1 MDAARQQPATTT
13 HRNRDVLMTQSTAI
27 TTQSSGSVFSGI
39 QAFEDAQ
46 RIAKALAS
54 STLIPPQ
61 FQGQQ
66 GFANCLVALEI
77 ANRMGISPFLA
88 MQHLHVIH
96 GRPSWSS
103 SFIIAMVNGC
113 GRYSPL
119 RFEISGTG
127 DSLACYAV
135 ATDLASE
142 QELKGPTIT
151 MAMAKKEG
159 WATKTGSKWATMPD
173 LMIRYR
179 AAAFWG
185 RLYAS
190 DLLLGLQT
198 QEEAIDIQPVTVK
211 TEVPSLD
218 DLNAKITEPVVITE
232 PDDDIF

>member
-1 MDAARQQPATTT
+1 MSESTALTTT
-13 HRNRDVLMTQSTAI
+13 G
-27 TTQSSGSVFSGI
+27 GSVFSGI

-77 ANRMGISPFLA
+77 AGRMRMSPFQV
-88 MQHLHVIH
+88 MQNLHIIH

-103 SFIIAMVNGC
+103 QFIIGLINGC
-113 GRYSPL
+113 GRFSPL
-119 RFEISGTG
+119 KYEVTGTG
-127 DSLACYAV
+127 DAMACFCV
-135 ATDLASE
+135 ATELASGS
-142 QELKGPTIT
+142 ELKGPTVT

-159 WATKTGSKWATMPD
+159 WATKAGSKWLTMPE

-185 RLYAS
+185 RLFIPE
-190 DLLLGLQT
+190 LLVGIHT
-198 QEEAIDIQPVTVK
+198 EEEVVDVEPVRVSEPAPAAPK
-211 TEVPSLD
+211 AKLE
-218 DLNAKITEPVVITE
+218 DLNAKLREPAPVVITE
-232 PDDDIF
+232 EVADDEIF

>member
-1 MDAARQQPATTT
+1 
-13 HRNRDVLMTQSTAI
+13 MTQSTAI
-27 TTQSSGSVFSGI
+27 TTQTSGSVFSGI

-77 ANRMGISPFLA
+77 ANRMNISPFLA

-113 GRYSPL
+113 GRFSPL

-127 DSLACYAV
+127 ESLACYAF
-135 ATDLASE
+135 ATDLASD

-159 WATKTGSKWATMPD
+159 WATKAGSKWATMPD

-198 QEEAIDIQPVTVK
+198 QDEAIDIQPVTVK
-211 TEVPSLD
+211 TELPTLD
-218 DLNAKITEPVVITE
+218 DLNAKIAKPVVTAE
-232 PDDDIF
+232 PDDEIF

>member
-1 MDAARQQPATTT
+1 
-13 HRNRDVLMTQSTAI
+13 MTDSTAI
-27 TTQSSGSVFSGI
+27 TTQSTGSVFSGV

-54 STLIPPQ
+54 STLIPTQ

-77 ANRMGISPFLA
+77 ANRMNISPFLA

-103 SFIIAMVNGC
+103 SFIIAMVNGS
-113 GRYSPL
+113 GRFSPL
-119 RFEISGTG
+119 RFEMSGEG

-135 ATDLASE
+135 ATDVKSE

-151 MAMAKKEG
+151 IAMAKKEG
-159 WATKTGSKWATMPD
+159 WSTKTGSKWQTMPE

-190 DLLLGLQT
+190 DLLLGIQS
-198 QEEAIDIQPVTVK
+198 QEEVVDVELVNVSTNLDELNAKIQPPAAEPVK
-211 TEVPSLD
+211 TEVVDEL
-218 DLNAKITEPVVITE
+218 
-232 PDDDIF
+232 F

>member
-1 MDAARQQPATTT
+1 
-13 HRNRDVLMTQSTAI
+13 MTQSTAI

-39 QAFEDAQ
+39 KAFEEAQ

-54 STLIPPQ
+54 STLIPPA

-77 ANRMGISPFLA
+77 ANRMRISPFLA

-113 GRYSPL
+113 GRFSPL
-119 RFEISGTG
+119 RFEMSGEG
-127 DSLACYAV
+127 DSLACYAR

-159 WATKTGSKWATMPD
+159 WSTKAGSKWATMSE
-173 LMIRYR
+173 LMISYR

-198 QEEAIDIQPVTVK
+198 QEEVIDIQPVTVK
-211 TEVPSLD
+211 AELPSLD
-218 DLNAKITEPVVITE
+218 ELNAKITQPVVTAE

>member
-1 MDAARQQPATTT
+1 MTETTT
-13 HRNRDVLMTQSTAI
+13 L
-27 TTQSSGSVFSGI
+27 TTTNNSVFSGI
-39 QAFEDAQ
+39 RAFEDAQ

-77 ANRMGISPFLA
+77 AGRMNISPFLC
-88 MQHLHVIH
+88 MQHLHIIH

-103 SFIIAMVNGC
+103 AFIIAMVNGC
-113 GRYSPL
+113 GRFTPL
-119 RFEISGTG
+119 RFEVSGEG

-135 ATDLASE
+135 ATDIKTQ

-151 MAMAKKEG
+151 MLMAKKEG
-159 WATKTGSKWATMPD
+159 WSTKSGSKWATMPD

-185 RLYAS
+185 RLFAG
-190 DLLLGLQT
+190 DLLVGLQT
-198 QEEAIDIQPVTVK
+198 QEEVIDVESVK
-211 TEVPSLD
+211 VSVGIDE
-218 DLNAKITEPVVITE
+218 LNAKVQAAPVVEPKPSKPVEE
-232 PDDDIF
+232 PDDLF

>member
-1 MDAARQQPATTT
+1 MTETTT
-13 HRNRDVLMTQSTAI
+13 L
-27 TTQSSGSVFSGI
+27 TTTSNSVFSGI
-39 QAFEDAQ
+39 RAFEDAQ

-77 ANRMGISPFLA
+77 AGRMNISPFLC
-88 MQHLHVIH
+88 MQHLHIIH

-103 SFIIAMVNGC
+103 AFIIAMVNGC
-113 GRYSPL
+113 GRFTPL
-119 RFEISGTG
+119 RFEVSGEC

-135 ATDLASE
+135 ATDIKTD

-159 WATKTGSKWATMPD
+159 WATKSGSKWITMPE

-185 RLYAS
+185 RLFAG
-190 DLLLGLQT
+190 DLLVGLQT
-198 QEEAIDIQPVTVK
+198 QEEVIDVESVK
-211 TEVPSLD
+211 VSVGIDE
-218 DLNAKITEPVVITE
+218 LNAKVQAAPVVEPEPAKPVEE
-232 PDDDIF
+232 PDDLF

>member
-1 MDAARQQPATTT
+1 
-13 HRNRDVLMTQSTAI
+13 
-27 TTQSSGSVFSGI
+27 VFSGI

-54 STLIPPQ
+54 STLIPTQ

-77 ANRMGISPFLA
+77 ANRMRISPFLA

-103 SFIIAMVNGC
+103 SFIIAMVNGS
-113 GRYSPL
+113 GRFSPL
-119 RFEISGTG
+119 RFEMSGEG
-127 DSLACYAV
+127 ESLACYAL

-151 MAMAKKEG
+151 MLMAKKEG
-159 WATKTGSKWATMPD
+159 WSTKSGSKWATMPD

-190 DLLLGLQT
+190 DLLLGIQS
-198 QEEAIDIQPVTVK
+198 QEEVVDVELVNVSTN
-211 TEVPSLD
+211 LD
-218 DLNAKITEPVVITE
+218 ELNAKIQPVQPPTPVVQAAPE
-232 PDDDIF
+232 VVDELF

>member
-1 MDAARQQPATTT
+1 ME
-13 HRNRDVLMTQSTAI
+13 NTAI
-27 TTQSSGSVFSGI
+27 TTTTSNSVFSGI

-46 RIAKALAS
+46 RIAKALAR

-77 ANRMGISPFLA
+77 ANRMGISPFLC
-88 MQHLHVIH
+88 MQHLHIIH

-103 SFIIAMVNGC
+103 AFIIAMVNGC
-113 GRYSPL
+113 GRFTPL
-119 RFEISGTG
+119 RFEISGEG

-135 ATDLASE
+135 ATDIKTN

-159 WATKTGSKWATMPD
+159 WATKAGSKWLTMAD
-173 LMIRYR
+173 VMIRYR

-185 RLYAS
+185 RLFAG
-190 DLLLGLQT
+190 DLLVGLQT
-198 QEEAIDIQPVTVK
+198 QEEVIDVQTVK
-211 TEVPSLD
+211 VSANVDE
-218 DLNAKITEPVVITE
+218 LNAKVQSAPVIETE
-232 PDDDIF
+232 PDDLF

>member
-1 MDAARQQPATTT
+1 MTETTT
-13 HRNRDVLMTQSTAI
+13 L
-27 TTQSSGSVFSGI
+27 TTTNNSVFSGI
-39 QAFEDAQ
+39 RAFEDAQ

-77 ANRMGISPFLA
+77 AGRMNISPFLC
-88 MQHLHVIH
+88 MQHLHIIH

-103 SFIIAMVNGC
+103 AFIIAMVNGC
-113 GRYSPL
+113 GRFTPL
-119 RFEISGTG
+119 RFEVSGEG

-135 ATDLASE
+135 ATDIKTD

-159 WATKTGSKWATMPD
+159 WATKSGSKWITMPE

-185 RLYAS
+185 RLFAG
-190 DLLLGLQT
+190 DLLVGLQT
-198 QEEAIDIQPVTVK
+198 QEEVIDVETVK
-211 TEVPSLD
+211 VSVGIDE
-218 DLNAKITEPVVITE
+218 LNAKVQAAPVVEPEPAKPVEE
-232 PDDDIF
+232 PDDLF

>member
-1 MDAARQQPATTT
+1 MTETTT
-13 HRNRDVLMTQSTAI
+13 L
-27 TTQSSGSVFSGI
+27 TTTNNSVFSGI
-39 QAFEDAQ
+39 RAFEDAQ

-77 ANRMGISPFLA
+77 AGRMNISPFLC
-88 MQHLHVIH
+88 MQHLHIIH

-103 SFIIAMVNGC
+103 AFIIAMVNGC
-113 GRYSPL
+113 GRFTPL
-119 RFEISGTG
+119 RFEISGEG

-135 ATDLASE
+135 ATDIKTD

-159 WATKTGSKWATMPD
+159 WATKSGSKWITMPE

-185 RLYAS
+185 RLFAG
-190 DLLLGLQT
+190 DLLVGLQT
-198 QEEAIDIQPVTVK
+198 QEEVIDVESVK
-211 TEVPSLD
+211 VSVGIDE
-218 DLNAKITEPVVITE
+218 LNAKVQAAPVVEPEPAKPVEE
-232 PDDDIF
+232 PDDLF

>member
-1 MDAARQQPATTT
+1 
-13 HRNRDVLMTQSTAI
+13 MTQSTAI

-39 QAFEDAQ
+39 QAFEEAQ

-54 STLIPPQ
+54 STLIPPA

-77 ANRMGISPFLA
+77 ANRMRISPFLA
-88 MQHLHVIH
+88 MQHLHVIN

-113 GRYSPL
+113 GRFSPL
-119 RFEISGTG
+119 RFEMSGEG
-127 DSLACYAV
+127 DSLACYAR

-159 WATKTGSKWATMPD
+159 WSTKTGSKWATMPE
-173 LMIRYR
+173 LMISYR

-198 QEEAIDIQPVTVK
+198 QEEVIDVQPVTVK
-211 TEVPSLD
+211 AVAPSLD
-218 DLNAKITEPVVITE
+218 EFNAQITQPVVTAE

>member
-1 MDAARQQPATTT
+1 MTETTT
-13 HRNRDVLMTQSTAI
+13 L
-27 TTQSSGSVFSGI
+27 TTTNNSVFSGI
-39 QAFEDAQ
+39 RAFEDAQ

-77 ANRMGISPFLA
+77 AGRMNISPFLC
-88 MQHLHVIH
+88 MQHLHIIH

-103 SFIIAMVNGC
+103 AFIIAMVNGC
-113 GRYSPL
+113 GRFTPL
-119 RFEISGTG
+119 RFEISGEG

-135 ATDLASE
+135 ATDIKTN

-159 WATKTGSKWATMPD
+159 WATKSGSKWITMPE

-185 RLYAS
+185 RLFAG
-190 DLLLGLQT
+190 DLLVGLQT
-198 QEEAIDIQPVTVK
+198 QEEVIDVESVK
-211 TEVPSLD
+211 VSVGLD
-218 DLNAKITEPVVITE
+218 ELNAKVQAAPVVEPEPAKPVEE
-232 PDDDIF
+232 PDDLF

>member
-1 MDAARQQPATTT
+1 MTETTT
-13 HRNRDVLMTQSTAI
+13 L
-27 TTQSSGSVFSGI
+27 TTTNNSVFSGI
-39 QAFEDAQ
+39 RAFEDAQ

-77 ANRMGISPFLA
+77 AGRMNISPFLC
-88 MQHLHVIH
+88 MQHLHIIH

-103 SFIIAMVNGC
+103 AFIIAMVNGC
-113 GRYSPL
+113 GRFTPL
-119 RFEISGTG
+119 RFEISGEG

-135 ATDLASE
+135 ATDIKTQ

-151 MAMAKKEG
+151 ILMAKKEG
-159 WATKTGSKWATMPD
+159 WSTKSGSKWATMPE

-185 RLYAS
+185 RLFAG
-190 DLLLGLQT
+190 DLLVGLQT
-198 QEEAIDIQPVTVK
+198 QEEVIDVESVK
-211 TEVPSLD
+211 VSVGIDE
-218 DLNAKITEPVVITE
+218 LNAKVQAAPVVEPEPAKPVEE
-232 PDDDIF
+232 PDDLF

>member
-1 MDAARQQPATTT
+1 MTNSSLTTT
-13 HRNRDVLMTQSTAI
+13 SNN
-27 TTQSSGSVFSGI
+27 SVFSGI

-54 STLIPPQ
+54 STLIPTQ

-77 ANRMGISPFLA
+77 ANRMNISPFLA

-103 SFIIAMVNGC
+103 SFIIAMVNGS
-113 GRYSPL
+113 GRFSPL
-119 RFEISGTG
+119 RFEMSGEG
-127 DSLACYAV
+127 DAMACFAV
-135 ATDLASE
+135 ATDVKSE

-159 WATKTGSKWATMPD
+159 WSTKTGSKWQTMPE

-190 DLLLGLQT
+190 DLLLGIQS
-198 QEEAIDIQPVTVK
+198 QEEVVDVELVNVSTNLDELNAKIQPAAAAPVK
-211 TEVPSLD
+211 TEVVDEL
-218 DLNAKITEPVVITE
+218 
-232 PDDDIF
+232 F

>member
-1 MDAARQQPATTT
+1 
-13 HRNRDVLMTQSTAI
+13 MTQSTAI

-39 QAFEDAQ
+39 QAFEEAQ

-54 STLIPPQ
+54 STLIPPA

-77 ANRMGISPFLA
+77 ANRMRISPFLA

-103 SFIIAMVNGC
+103 SFIIAMVNGS
-113 GRYSPL
+113 GRFSPL
-119 RFEISGTG
+119 RFEMSGEG
-127 DSLACYAV
+127 ESLACYAV

-159 WATKTGSKWATMPD
+159 WSTKAGSKWATMSE
-173 LMIRYR
+173 LMISYR

-198 QEEAIDIQPVTVK
+198 QEEVIDVQPVTVK
-211 TEVPSLD
+211 AVAPSLD
-218 DLNAKITEPVVITE
+218 ELNAKITQPVVTAE

>member
-1 MDAARQQPATTT
+1 MANSSLTTT
-13 HRNRDVLMTQSTAI
+13 SNN
-27 TTQSSGSVFSGI
+27 SVFSGI
-39 QAFEDAQ
+39 KAFEDAQ

-54 STLIPPQ
+54 STLIPTQ

-77 ANRMGISPFLA
+77 ANRMRISPFLA

-103 SFIIAMVNGC
+103 SFIIAMVNGS
-113 GRYSPL
+113 GRFSPL
-119 RFEISGTG
+119 RFEMSGEG
-127 DSLACYAV
+127 ESLACYAM

-151 MAMAKKEG
+151 MLMAKKEG
-159 WATKTGSKWATMPD
+159 WSTKSGSKWATMPD

-190 DLLLGLQT
+190 DLLLGIQS
-198 QEEAIDIQPVTVK
+198 QEEVVDVELVNVSTN
-211 TEVPSLD
+211 LD
-218 DLNAKITEPVVITE
+218 ELNAKIQPVQPPTPVVQAAPE
-232 PDDDIF
+232 VVDELF

>member
-1 MDAARQQPATTT
+1 
-13 HRNRDVLMTQSTAI
+13 MTNSTAI

-54 STLIPPQ
+54 STLIPPA

-77 ANRMGISPFLA
+77 ANRMRISPFLA

-113 GRYSPL
+113 GRFSPL
-119 RFEISGTG
+119 RFEISGEG
-127 DSLACYAV
+127 ESLACYAR

-142 QELKGPTIT
+142 QELHGPTIT
-151 MAMAKKEG
+151 MAMAKKES
-159 WATKTGSKWATMPD
+159 WSTKPGSKWATMPE

-198 QEEAIDIQPVTVK
+198 QEEVIDVQPVTVK
-211 TEVPSLD
+211 AVAPSLD
-218 DLNAKITEPVVITE
+218 ELNAKITQPVVTAE

>member
-1 MDAARQQPATTT
+1 ME
-13 HRNRDVLMTQSTAI
+13 NTAI
-27 TTQSSGSVFSGI
+27 TTTTSNSVFSGI

-77 ANRMGISPFLA
+77 ANRMGISPFLC
-88 MQHLHVIH
+88 MQHLHIIH

-103 SFIIAMVNGC
+103 AFIIAMVNGC
-113 GRYSPL
+113 GRFTPL
-119 RFEISGTG
+119 RFEISGEG
-127 DSLACYAV
+127 ESLACYAV
-135 ATDLASE
+135 ATDIKTD

-159 WATKTGSKWATMPD
+159 WATKAGSKWLTMPE

-179 AAAFWG
+179 SAAFWG
-185 RLYAS
+185 RLFAG
-190 DLLLGLQT
+190 DLLVGLQT
-198 QEEAIDIQPVTVK
+198 QEEVIDVQTVK
-211 TEVPSLD
+211 VSANVDE
-218 DLNAKITEPVVITE
+218 LNAKVQSAPVIETE
-232 PDDDIF
+232 PDDLF

>member
-1 MDAARQQPATTT
+1 
-13 HRNRDVLMTQSTAI
+13 MTDSTAI
-27 TTQSSGSVFSGI
+27 TTQSTGSVFSGI
-39 QAFEDAQ
+39 QAFEEAQ

-54 STLIPPQ
+54 STLIPTQ

-77 ANRMGISPFLA
+77 ANRMNISPFLA

-103 SFIIAMVNGC
+103 SFIIAMVNGS
-113 GRYSPL
+113 GRFSPL
-119 RFEISGTG
+119 RFEMSGEG
-127 DSLACYAV
+127 ESLACYAV
-135 ATDLASE
+135 ATDVKSE

-151 MAMAKKEG
+151 IAMAKKEG
-159 WATKTGSKWATMPD
+159 WFSKNGSKWQTMPE

-190 DLLLGLQT
+190 DLLLGIQS
-198 QEEAIDIQPVTVK
+198 QEEVVDVELVNVSTNLDELNAKIQTPAAEPVK
-211 TEVPSLD
+211 TEVVDEL
-218 DLNAKITEPVVITE
+218 
-232 PDDDIF
+232 F

>member
-1 MDAARQQPATTT
+1 MTETTT
-13 HRNRDVLMTQSTAI
+13 L
-27 TTQSSGSVFSGI
+27 TTTNNSVFSGI
-39 QAFEDAQ
+39 RAFEDAQ

-61 FQGQQ
+61 FQGQN

-77 ANRMGISPFLA
+77 AGRMNISPFLC
-88 MQHLHVIH
+88 MQHLHIIH

-103 SFIIAMVNGC
+103 AFIIAMVNGC
-113 GRYSPL
+113 GRFTPL
-119 RFEISGTG
+119 RFEISGEG

-135 ATDLASE
+135 ATDIKTD

-159 WATKTGSKWATMPD
+159 WATKSGSKWITMPE

-185 RLYAS
+185 RLFAG
-190 DLLLGLQT
+190 DLLVGLQT
-198 QEEAIDIQPVTVK
+198 QEEVIDVETVK
-211 TEVPSLD
+211 VSVGIDE
-218 DLNAKITEPVVITE
+218 LNAKVQAAPVVEPEPAKPVEE
-232 PDDDIF
+232 PDDLF

>member
-1 MDAARQQPATTT
+1 MDQNTALTTT
-13 HRNRDVLMTQSTAI
+13 TA
-27 TTQSSGSVFSGI
+27 TGSVFSGI
-39 QAFEDAQ
+39 KAFEDAQ

-113 GRYSPL
+113 GRFSPL

-127 DSLACYAV
+127 EILACYAV
-135 ATDLASE
+135 ATDLASQ

-151 MAMAKKEG
+151 MAMAKREG
-159 WATKTGSKWATMPD
+159 WATKSGSKWQTMPE

-190 DLLLGLQT
+190 DLLLGMQT
-198 QEEAIDIQPVTVK
+198 QEEALDIETVSVAEAPA
-211 TEVPSLD
+211 TSVA
-218 DLNAKITEPVVITE
+218 DLNAKLQTETPAEVADQDE
-232 PDDDIF
+232 LF

>member
-1 MDAARQQPATTT
+1 
-13 HRNRDVLMTQSTAI
+13 MTQSTAI
-27 TTQSSGSVFSGI
+27 TTQSNGSVFSGI

-77 ANRMGISPFLA
+77 ANRMRISPFLA

-113 GRYSPL
+113 GRFSPL
-119 RFEISGTG
+119 RFEISGNG

-151 MAMAKKEG
+151 MMMAKKEG
-159 WATKTGSKWATMPD
+159 WSTKTGSKWATMPD
-173 LMIRYR
+173 LMISYR

-198 QEEAIDIQPVTVK
+198 QEEVIDIQQVTVK
-211 TEVPSLD
+211 AELPSLD
-218 DLNAKITEPVVITE
+218 DLNAKITKPVVTAE

>member
-1 MDAARQQPATTT
+1 MTETTT
-13 HRNRDVLMTQSTAI
+13 L
-27 TTQSSGSVFSGI
+27 TTTNNSVFSGI
-39 QAFEDAQ
+39 RAFEDAQ

-77 ANRMGISPFLA
+77 AGRMNISPFLC
-88 MQHLHVIH
+88 MQHLHIIH

-103 SFIIAMVNGC
+103 AFIIAMVNGC
-113 GRYSPL
+113 GRFTPL
-119 RFEISGTG
+119 RFELSGEG

-135 ATDLASE
+135 ATDIKTQ

-151 MAMAKKEG
+151 MLMAKKEG
-159 WATKTGSKWATMPD
+159 WSTKSGSKWITMPE

-185 RLYAS
+185 RLFAG
-190 DLLLGLQT
+190 DLLVGLQT
-198 QEEAIDIQPVTVK
+198 QDEVIDVETVK
-211 TEVPSLD
+211 VSVGIDE
-218 DLNAKITEPVVITE
+218 LNAKVQAAPVVEPEPAKPVEE
-232 PDDDIF
+232 PDDLF

>member
-1 MDAARQQPATTT
+1 MDAARQYPATTT
-13 HRNRDVLMTQSTAI
+13 DRNRALLMTPSTSI

-113 GRYSPL
+113 GRFSPL

-190 DLLLGLQT
+190 DLLLGIQT
-198 QEEAIDIQPVTVK
+198 QEEAIDIQQVTVK

-218 DLNAKITEPVVITE
+218 DLNAQIASPVVTAE
-232 PDDDIF
+232 PNDDIF

>member
-1 MDAARQQPATTT
+1 
-13 HRNRDVLMTQSTAI
+13 MTQSTAI

-39 QAFEDAQ
+39 KAFEDAQ

-54 STLIPPQ
+54 STLIPPA

-77 ANRMGISPFLA
+77 ANRMRISPFLA

-113 GRYSPL
+113 GRFSPL
-119 RFEISGTG
+119 RFEISGEG
-127 DSLACYAV
+127 ESLACYAR

-159 WATKTGSKWATMPD
+159 WSTKPGSKWATMPE

-198 QEEAIDIQPVTVK
+198 QEEVIDIQPVTVK
-211 TEVPSLD
+211 AEAPSLD
-218 DLNAKITEPVVITE
+218 DLNAKITQPVVTAE

>member
-1 MDAARQQPATTT
+1 MTETTT
-13 HRNRDVLMTQSTAI
+13 L
-27 TTQSSGSVFSGI
+27 TTTNNSVFSGI
-39 QAFEDAQ
+39 RAFEDAQ

-77 ANRMGISPFLA
+77 AGRMNISPFLC
-88 MQHLHVIH
+88 MQHLHIIH

-103 SFIIAMVNGC
+103 AFIIAMVNGC
-113 GRYSPL
+113 GRFTPL
-119 RFEISGTG
+119 RFEVSGEG

-135 ATDLASE
+135 ATDIKTD

-159 WATKTGSKWATMPD
+159 WATKSGSKWITMPE

-185 RLYAS
+185 RLFAG
-190 DLLLGLQT
+190 DLLVGLQT
-198 QEEAIDIQPVTVK
+198 QEEVIDVESVK
-211 TEVPSLD
+211 VSVGIDE
-218 DLNAKITEPVVITE
+218 LNAKVQAAPVVEPEPAKPVEE
-232 PDDDIF
+232 PDDLF

>member
-1 MDAARQQPATTT
+1 MDATRRHTATT
-13 HRNRDVLMTQSTAI
+13 NRDRALLMTQSTAL
-27 TTQSSGSVFSGI
+27 TTTGSVFSDM

-46 RIAKALAS
+46 RRAKALAS

-77 ANRMGISPFLA
+77 ANRMRMSPFVV
-88 MQHLHVIH
+88 MQNLHIIH

-103 SFIIAMVNGC
+103 SFIIAMVNCC
-113 GRYSPL
+113 GRFSPL
-119 RFEISGTG
+119 RFELSGQG

-135 ATDLASE
+135 AKDLASG
-142 QELKGPTIT
+142 QELKGPIIT

-159 WATKTGSKWATMPD
+159 WATKSGSKWLSFPD

-198 QEEAIDIQPVTVK
+198 QEEAIDVQQVTVRA
-211 TEVPSLD
+211 EVPTLD
-218 DLNAKITEPVVITE
+218 DLNAKITTPEVAVE
-232 PDDDIF
+232 SDDDIF

>member
-1 MDAARQQPATTT
+1 
-13 HRNRDVLMTQSTAI
+13 MTQSTAL
-27 TTQSSGSVFSGI
+27 TTTGSVFSDM

-46 RIAKALAS
+46 RRAKALAS

-77 ANRMGISPFLA
+77 ANRMRMSPFVV
-88 MQHLHVIH
+88 MQNLHIIH

-103 SFIIAMVNGC
+103 SFIIAMVNCC
-113 GRYSPL
+113 GRFSPL
-119 RFEISGTG
+119 RFELSGQG

-135 ATDLASE
+135 AKDLASG
-142 QELKGPTIT
+142 QELKGPIIT

-159 WATKTGSKWATMPD
+159 WATKSGSKWLTMPE

-198 QEEAIDIQPVTVK
+198 QEEAIDVQPVTVRAD
-211 TEVPSLD
+211 VPTLD
-218 DLNAKITEPVVITE
+218 ALNAKITAPDAVE

>member
-1 MDAARQQPATTT
+1 MTNSSLTTT
-13 HRNRDVLMTQSTAI
+13 SNN
-27 TTQSSGSVFSGI
+27 SVFSGI

-54 STLIPPQ
+54 STLIPTQ

-77 ANRMGISPFLA
+77 ANRMNISPFLA

-103 SFIIAMVNGC
+103 SFIIAMVNGS
-113 GRYSPL
+113 GRFTPL
-119 RFEISGTG
+119 RFEMSGEG
-127 DSLACYAV
+127 DAMACFAV
-135 ATDLASE
+135 ATDVKSE

-159 WATKTGSKWATMPD
+159 WSTKTGSKWQTMPE

-190 DLLLGLQT
+190 DLLLGIQS
-198 QEEAIDIQPVTVK
+198 QEEVVDVELVNVSTNLDELNAKIQPAAAAPVK
-211 TEVPSLD
+211 TEVVDEL
-218 DLNAKITEPVVITE
+218 
-232 PDDDIF
+232 F

>member
-1 MDAARQQPATTT
+1 MDPQAALTTT
-13 HRNRDVLMTQSTAI
+13 QPG
-27 TTQSSGSVFSGI
+27 GSVFSGI

-77 ANRMGISPFLA
+77 AGRMGISPFLA

-113 GRYSPL
+113 GRFSPL

-135 ATDLASE
+135 ASDLASG

-159 WATKTGSKWATMPD
+159 WATKSGSKWQTMPE

-190 DLLLGLQT
+190 DMLLGMQS
-198 QEEAIDIQPVTVK
+198 QEEVVDVEPVTV
-211 TEVPSLD
+211 TAAPAATTVA
-218 DLNAKITEPVVITE
+218 DLNATIAAKVQPEIPAAADD
-232 PDDDIF
+232 PDELF

>member
-1 MDAARQQPATTT
+1 
-13 HRNRDVLMTQSTAI
+13 MTQSTAI

-54 STLIPPQ
+54 STLIPPA

-77 ANRMGISPFLA
+77 ANRMRISPFLA

-113 GRYSPL
+113 GRFSPL
-119 RFEISGTG
+119 RFEMSGEG
-127 DSLACYAV
+127 ESLACYAM

-159 WATKTGSKWATMPD
+159 WSTKAGSKWVTMSE

-198 QEEAIDIQPVTVK
+198 QEEVIDVQQVTVK
-211 TEVPSLD
+211 AELPSLD
-218 DLNAKITEPVVITE
+218 ELNAKITKPVVTAE

>member
-1 MDAARQQPATTT
+1 
-13 HRNRDVLMTQSTAI
+13 MTQSTAI

-39 QAFEDAQ
+39 QAFEEAQ

-54 STLIPPQ
+54 STLIPPA

-77 ANRMGISPFLA
+77 ANRMRISPFLA

-113 GRYSPL
+113 GRFSPL
-119 RFEISGTG
+119 RFEMSGEG
-127 DSLACYAV
+127 ESLACYAR

-159 WATKTGSKWATMPD
+159 WSTKAGSKWATMSE
-173 LMIRYR
+173 LMISYR

-198 QEEAIDIQPVTVK
+198 QEEVIDVQPVTVK
-211 TEVPSLD
+211 AVAPSLD
-218 DLNAKITEPVVITE
+218 ELNAKITQPVVTAE

>member
-1 MDAARQQPATTT
+1 MTNSSLTTT
-13 HRNRDVLMTQSTAI
+13 SNN
-27 TTQSSGSVFSGI
+27 SVFSGI

-54 STLIPPQ
+54 STLIPTQ

-77 ANRMGISPFLA
+77 ANRMNISPFLA

-103 SFIIAMVNGC
+103 SFIIAMVNGS
-113 GRYSPL
+113 GRFTPL
-119 RFEISGTG
+119 RFEMSGEG

-135 ATDLASE
+135 ATDVKSE

-159 WATKTGSKWATMPD
+159 WSTKTGSKWQTMPE

-190 DLLLGLQT
+190 DLLLGIQS
-198 QEEAIDIQPVTVK
+198 QEEVVDVELVNVSTNLDELNAKIQPPAAEPVK
-211 TEVPSLD
+211 TEVVDEL
-218 DLNAKITEPVVITE
+218 
-232 PDDDIF
+232 F